1 MCASIGDMKA
11 RRSLLLLSVPV
22 VAALAALPS
31 APVVPSASAA
41 GCPDIEVTFARGTAE
56 PPGVGGVGQ
65 KFIDALR
72 SQVGGRSV
80 GVYAVNY
87 PAGEDWPP
95 SASAGAGDAN
105 AHVESMVATCPNT
118 KLVLGGYSQGAMVI
132 DLITIAR
139 ASVAG
144 FSAATLSEEEA
155 AHVAAVAVF
164 GNPTDRYLGGPI
176 SEISPW
182 YGAKAIDLC
191 AEGDPICTPGALAL
205 PSHDEMFSAP
215 HLSYAQSPM
224 PAQAASFVA
233 SHL

>member
-1 MCASIGDMKA
+1 MKA
-11 RRSLLLLSVPV
+11 RRSLLLLSIPV
-22 VAALAALPS
+22 VTALAALPS

-56 PPGVGGVGQ
+56 PPGVGGVGE

-105 AHVESMVATCPNT
+105 AHIQSMVATCPNT

-144 FSAATLSEEEA
+144 FTAATLSEEEA

-164 GNPTDRYLGGPI
+164 GNPTDRYLGGSI

-224 PAQAASFVA
+224 PAQAADFVA